1 MFENVVGMLNTD
13 SYKFEETAMNY
24 QNIYNNL
31 VEKAKTRTELHGYK
45 EKHHILPRS
54 LGGLDSPENLVLFT
68 AREHFIA
75 HLLLAKIY
83 GGGMWHAAHMM
94 SNMKRYTN
102 RKYENIKIE
111 HAKRISSFMT
121 GKIVSDDT
129 KEKQKKTLKRLKQER
144 EEAGLPHW
152 LAGIPKTEEH
162 KEAYRQSRL
171 NGVGWVCPES
181 RKEQLRKTMVGEGNH
196 MWGKTHSENARK
208 VISEA
213 NRQKL
218 VCPHCETEGG
228 IAIMKRW
235 HFDNCKQS
243 PNPKERKKYPKQIC
257 PHCGKEGGGAQMIAN
272 HFDNCRNKLTQ

>member
-1 MFENVVGMLNTD
+1 MFENVVSRINTD
-13 SYKFEETAMNY
+13 SYKFEGTVMNY

-31 VEKAKTRTELHGYK
+31 IEKAKIRTELLGYK

-54 LGGLDSPENLVLFT
+54 LGGDDSLENLVNLT

-75 HLLLAKIY
+75 HLLLAKMY
-83 GGGMWHAAHMM
+83 GGKMVHAVYMM
-94 SNMKRYTN
+94 STRNGYTN
-102 RKYENIKIE
+102 RVYEQIRLQFIEGVKNNKDRSSKI
-111 HAKRISSFMT
+111 SQS
-121 GKIVSDDT
+121 
-129 KEKQKKTLKRLKQER
+129 LKGR
-144 EEAGLPHW
+144 
-152 LAGIPKTEEH
+152 PKSEQH

-213 NRQKL
+213 NKQKL

-257 PHCGKEGGGAQMIAN
+257 PHCGKEGGGGAQMIAN